1 MDKAL
6 LDTDIFSEILKGRN
20 ESVARNAIAYRQ
32 QFGRYTLSA
41 ITVMEVVKG
50 LQQVSRHDHID
61 VLLSA
66 LSAEEVLAFN
76 RETAQ
81 IAGRIYGE
89 LERTGRPIG
98 RADPMVAAIALQ
110 HKLVLVTGNVNHFER
125 IQSLGFPL
133 LLCDWRS

>member
-20 ESVARNAIAYRQ
+20 ESVARNASAYRQ
-32 QFGRYTLSA
+32 QFRRYTLSA

-50 LQQVSRHDHID
+50 LQQVNRHDHID

-66 LSAEEVLAFN
+66 LSAEEILAFD

-81 IAGRIYGE
+81 VAGRIYGE

-110 HKLVLVTGNVNHFER
+110 HKLVLVTGNVKHFER

-133 LLCDWRS
+133 SVCDWRT